1 MKRIIVVSAC
11 LLLFL
16 SSSYAFGADGPYFSG
31 NIGAAFLTDS
41 DISGGGED
49 GELSFDTGFAVAGAI
64 GTSIDSFRVEG
75 EVSYQSNDIDE
86 VSIDGLGSVDIDGDV
101 TALSLLLNGYY
112 DFSNDS
118 AFTPYLTAGIGYSNV
133 EVDFDDLGGSEN
145 DSVFA
150 YQLGAGV
157 GYAVTDNV
165 TIDAKYRYFATE
177 DPDFDGVDAEMASHN
192 IYLGIRVNF

>member
-1 MKRIIVVSAC
+1 MKRITVVLVC

-16 SSSYAFGADGPYFSG
+16 SSSYAFAADGPYFSV

-41 DISGGGED
+41 DISGDGLD
-49 GELSFDTGFAVAGAI
+49 GEIKFDTGLAASAAI

-75 EVSYQSNDIDE
+75 EISYQKNDIDE
-86 VSIDGLGSVDIDGDV
+86 VSIDGFGSASLDGDS
-101 TALSLLLNGYY
+101 TAFTLLLNGYY

-133 EVDFDDLGGSEN
+133 EVDVEGSSDDDN
-145 DSVFA
+145 VFA

-157 GYAVTDNV
+157 GYAVSEQA
-165 TIDAKYRYFATE
+165 TIDLKYRYFATE
-177 DPDFDGVDAEMASHN
+177 DLDIDGADVEVASHN

>member
-1 MKRIIVVSAC
+1 MKRIIVVLAS
-11 LLLFL
+11 LFLFL
-16 SSSYAFGADGPYFSG
+16 SSSYAFGANGYVSG

-41 DISGGGED
+41 DIKLSGFPTVEA
-49 GELSFDTGFAVAGAI
+49 SFDTGFAVAAAI
-64 GTSIDSFRVEG
+64 GTSINKFRLEG
-75 EVSYQSNDIDE
+75 ELSYQKNDLDE
-86 VSIDGLGSVDIDGDV
+86 IENISVDGDATV
-101 TALSLLLNGYY
+101 LTLLLNGYY

-145 DSVFA
+145 DDVFA
-150 YQLGAGV
+150 YQFGFGV
-157 GYAVTDNV
+157 GFAATDKV